1 MPKTL
6 YIFSIFNIRMAT
18 ENSQIMFFL
27 NARWYDNCHN
37 ANKIVL
43 SEVKHNEALLEPSYG
58 QRPNDLFGQPNWTRS
73 LICQFLSDSFKQ

>member
-27 NARWYDNCHN
+27 MHADMTTVIMLTKLFWVKLNTTKHYWSRLTDRDQMTFS
-37 ANKIVL
+37 ANPIEP
-43 SEVKHNEALLEPSYG
+43 EV
-58 QRPNDLFGQPNWTRS
+58 
-73 LICQFLSDSFKQ
+73 